1 MCFPLSSRRQ
11 TKAVV
16 PNIFGTRDK
25 VHGKQ
30 FFHGLGVVAVVVEQ
44 QPRSLACAVHSRVY
58 IPMSI

>member
-1 MCFPLSSRRQ
+1 MVLEKTLESPL
-11 TKAVV
+11 A
-16 PNIFGTRDK
+16 NIFGTRDK